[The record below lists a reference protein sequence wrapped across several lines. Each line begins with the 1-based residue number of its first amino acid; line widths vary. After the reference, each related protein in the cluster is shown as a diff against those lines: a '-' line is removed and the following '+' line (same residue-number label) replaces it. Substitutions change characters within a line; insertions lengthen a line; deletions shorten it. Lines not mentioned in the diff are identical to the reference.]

1 MPAVLFS
8 AIKPQL
14 LKHFPNNRIS
24 LEVSNEI
31 KWTNET
37 KLLLNDHVDEEMF
50 FNGMLTHFNDIY
62 AEIEPHIEDI
72 PANSIVSRTSK

>member
-1 MPAVLFS
+1 MNLPAVLFS

-14 LKHFPNNRIS
+14 LKHFPNNRLS

-37 KLLLNDHVDEEMF
+37 KLDDIFAHYIEEA
-50 FNGMLTHFNDIY
+50 LQLDFNDIS
-62 AEIEPHIEDI
+62 EILDKLEEEGII
-72 PANSIVSRTSK
+72 SKK